1 MGSAAVI
8 ISALGGFGGIAAV
21 ISSIAAFRKSKG
33 AEESADRASMTGRVM
48 LEQFTP
54 NHGSSLRDR
63 VDGIENSISS
73 LQSSM
78 KLLGEEVSLIAST
91 MDQVNNLLRD
101 RLAAH
106 DRELR
111 DVKDLI
117 DEKCK
122 ERSAA

>member
-1 MGSAAVI
+1 MGEVSVI

-33 AEESADRASMTGRVM
+33 AEASADKASMASRVM
-48 LEQFTP
+48 LDQFKP

-63 VDGIENSISS
+63 VDGIENSI
-73 LQSSM
+73 
-78 KLLGEEVSLIAST
+78 KLLGQEVTLLASS

-106 DRELR
+106 DREIR
-111 DVKDLI
+111 DIKQLV
-117 DEKCK
+117 DEKCGK
-122 ERSAA
+122 QAA